1 MTATA
6 ISAPKALEPT
16 PASLPIDEA
25 LSRLRR
31 EHPRL
36 RALEAAQR
44 LRISEAELVALEG
57 NSRLRPD
64 FGAILRALP
73 ALGEVMVLCRN
84 HACVHERHG
93 RYEKVSVNDGMGL
106 VLGPD
111 IDLRLFLNQW
121 AYGFACRQQLPSG
134 LRESL
139 QFFDRHGA
147 AVHKIY
153 RLESTDTQAW
163 ERLVST
169 WIDPAPTTVRAET
182 VATPKPPKADFEID
196 LPALRADWEK
206 LRDTH
211 DFYALLRGHQVQ
223 RPQAYRLV
231 GAPLAYEVPRLAV
244 ADLLED
250 LATEGTPMMAFVGN
264 RGAIQIHTGAINK
277 VAWRGDWLNILDP
290 RFNLHL
296 DTRAIT
302 QAWIVR
308 KPTVDGVVSSLELF
322 DDAGELILQLFG
334 ARKPGQ
340 PELEDWRRLL
350 GRLLADREHEVY
362 P

>member
-6 ISAPKALEPT
+6 ISAPNALDPT
-16 PASLPIDEA
+16 PASLRIDEA
-25 LSRLRR
+25 LARLRR
-31 EHPRL
+31 EQPRL

-44 LRISEAELVALEG
+44 LGISEAELVALES
-57 NSRLRPD
+57 NPRLRPD
-64 FGAILRALP
+64 FGAILRAMP
-73 ALGEVMVLCRN
+73 ELGEVMVLCRN

-153 RLESTDTQAW
+153 RLEQTDDQAW

-169 WIDPAPTTVRAET
+169 WIDPAPTTVLAEA
-182 VATPKPPKADFEID
+182 VPASKPARADFEID
-196 LPALRADWEK
+196 LGGLRADWQK

-211 DFYALLRGHQVQ
+211 EFYALLRRHQVQ

-244 ADLLED
+244 SDLLDD
-250 LATEGTPMMAFVGN
+250 LAVDGTPMMAFVGN
-264 RGAIQIHTGAINK
+264 RGAIQIHTGAISQ

-290 RFNLHL
+290 SFNLHL

-308 KPTVDGVVSSLELF
+308 KPTVDGVVSSLEIF

-340 PELEDWRRLL
+340 PELPEWRRAL
-350 GRLLADREHEVY
+350 GRLLADRDHEVT

>member
-6 ISAPKALEPT
+6 ISAPNALDPT
-16 PASLPIDEA
+16 PASLSIDEA
-25 LSRLRR
+25 LARLRR
-31 EHPRL
+31 EQPRL
-36 RALEAAQR
+36 RALETAQR
-44 LRISEAELVALEG
+44 LGISEAELVALEG
-57 NSRLRPD
+57 NPRLRPD

-73 ALGEVMVLCRN
+73 EVGEVMVLCRN

-111 IDLRLFLNQW
+111 LDLRLFLNQW

-139 QFFDRHGA
+139 QFFDRHGV

-153 RLESTDTQAW
+153 RLDNTDSAAW
-163 ERLVST
+163 DRLVQT
-169 WIDPAPTTVRAET
+169 WIDPAPTTVQPEAVAE
-182 VATPKPPKADFEID
+182 AKPARADFEID
-196 LPALRADWEK
+196 LVGLRSDWEK

-211 DFYALLRGHQVQ
+211 DFYALLRRHQVQ

-231 GAPLAYEVPRLAV
+231 GAPLAYEVPRLAA

-250 LATEGTPMMAFVGN
+250 LSTEQTPMMAFVGN
-264 RGAIQIHTGAINK
+264 RGAIQIHTGPISK

-290 RFNLHL
+290 AFNLHL

-340 PELEDWRRLL
+340 PELADWRRLL
-350 GRLLADREHEVY
+350 GRLLADREHEVT

>member
-6 ISAPKALEPT
+6 ISAPNALDPT
-16 PASLPIDEA
+16 PASLRIDEA
-25 LSRLRR
+25 LARLRR
-31 EHPRL
+31 EQPRL

-44 LRISEAELVALEG
+44 LGISEAELVALES
-57 NSRLRPD
+57 NPRLRPD
-64 FGAILRALP
+64 FGAILRAMP
-73 ALGEVMVLCRN
+73 ELGEVMVLCRN

-153 RLESTDTQAW
+153 RLEQTDDQAW

-169 WIDPAPTTVRAET
+169 WIDPAPTTVLAEA
-182 VATPKPPKADFEID
+182 VPASKPARADFEID
-196 LPALRADWEK
+196 LGGLRADWQK

-211 DFYALLRGHQVQ
+211 DFYALLRRHQVQ

-244 ADLLED
+244 SDLLDD
-250 LATEGTPMMAFVGN
+250 LAVDGTPMMAFVGN
-264 RGAIQIHTGAINK
+264 RGAIQIHTGAISQ

-290 RFNLHL
+290 SFNLHL
-296 DTRAIT
+296 DTRPIT
-302 QAWIVR
+302 QAWIVG
-308 KPTVDGVVSSLELF
+308 KLIVDGVVSSLEIF
-322 DDAGELILQLFG
+322 DDAGELILQ
-334 ARKPGQ
+334 
-340 PELEDWRRLL
+340 
-350 GRLLADREHEVY
+350 
-362 P
+362 